1 LPRFKHALVDGL
13 DKAVCPVHRAPSK
26 KSSPIGAAKG
36 KAEGMTQPR
45 KLIAGNWKMNG
56 LAAQLAEVRAIDA
69 LAAGRSDIDVALFL
83 PATLIA
89 AAAPLAAH
97 MLIGGQDVHQA
108 EAGAFTG
115 NVSAA
120 MLKEAGAGGTLVGHS
135 ERRQYQHETGAD
147 IAAKAAQAHKHGLSV
162 ILCVGETLETREG
175 GHAEDWVSDQLVA
188 SLPEGAD
195 PSWLTIAYE
204 PVWAIGTGKVAMPP
218 QIADMHGALR
228 QTLVEALG
236 TKGEGMRI
244 LYGGSVSGDNA
255 ADILHLPNVDGA
267 LVGGA
272 SLTAAKFGP
281 IIAAA

>member
-1 LPRFKHALVDGL
+1 M
-13 DKAVCPVHRAPSK
+13 
-26 KSSPIGAAKG
+26 AAR
-36 KAEGMTQPR
+36 R

-56 LAAQLAEVRAIDA
+56 LKAQLGEVPAIAE
-69 LAAGRSDIDVALFL
+69 LAAARPDVDVALFV

-89 AAAPLAAH
+89 SAAGVAGGL
-97 MLIGGQDVHQA
+97 LIGAQDVHQA
-108 EAGAFTG
+108 ESGAFTG

-120 MLKEAGAGGTLVGHS
+120 MLVEAGAGGTLVGHS
-135 ERRQYQHETGAD
+135 ERRSYQHESDAD
-147 IAAKAAQAHKHGLSV
+147 VAAKAAQAHSHGLSV
-162 ILCVGETLETREG
+162 ILCVGETLETREA

-188 SLPEGAD
+188 SLPEDAD

-204 PVWAIGTGKVAMPP
+204 PVWAIGTGKVALPP

-228 QTLVEALG
+228 QALIEALG
-236 TKGEGMRI
+236 EKGEGMRI

-272 SLTAAKFGP
+272 SLTAGKFGP